1 MEDNK
6 KDVEL
11 EEKVDNTEENN
22 IEEIKEENT
31 EVKPEVENTE
41 VKSDEETQE
50 ETDKHEE
57 MKAQLKAEITEE
69 LKAHISSDEK
79 NKENGEVI
87 ETGFFGNLA
96 ISFIDLV
103 VSTAI
108 AFALYMITKVILKA
122 IGYNIVD
129 TFGIYLIVYVVT
141 NLLYRPILKAL
152 KMHETVGEKVL
163 NIK

>member
-31 EVKPEVENTE
+31 D
-41 VKSDEETQE
+41 VKSEEENKEE

-69 LKAHISSDEK
+69 LKAHISGDEK
-79 NKENGEVI
+79 VKENEGVV

-96 ISFIDLV
+96 ISFIDLI
-103 VSTAI
+103 VSSAI
-108 AFALYMITKVILKA
+108 AFALYMLTKVILKA
-122 IGYNIVD
+122 IGYDIVD
-129 TFGIYLIVYVVT
+129 TFGIYLIVYVIT